1 MSDDQIESAKLAY
14 EAIETKTNE
23 AVAKWAFDFII
34 PFIAPDSV
42 N

>member
-1 MSDDQIESAKLAY
+1 VNDDQIELARLAY

-34 PFIAPDSV
+34 PFIAP
-42 N
+42 NPIN